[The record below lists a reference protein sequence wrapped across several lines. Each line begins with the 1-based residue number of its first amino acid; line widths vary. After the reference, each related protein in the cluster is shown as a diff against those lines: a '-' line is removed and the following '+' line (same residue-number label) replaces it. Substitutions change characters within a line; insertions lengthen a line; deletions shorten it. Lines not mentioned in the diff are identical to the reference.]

1 MQVFTRRVAAALLR
15 TSSITVLS
23 ACGGGGGYNS
33 AEGLAANVL
42 TDLWEYTP

>member
-23 ACGGGGGYNS
+23 ACGGGGYNS